1 MALIS
6 ITMGKITTILVPR
19 LKVTVSLE
27 YRLLLLKLSKK
38 QNSVLSSLY
47 RAGKTVQITKC

>member
-1 MALIS
+1 MALTS